1 MQKKSLGVI
10 GGMGPMATSVF
21 FEKVIENTVANSDQE
36 HINMVILNHATLP
49 DRTSVILE
57 NKEALFLNAVEKDIR
72 LLEAAGVEHI
82 AIPCNTSHFFYD
94 QMQEMSRIKIINMI
108 DETCK
113 EIHKRHGDRS
123 KVAILATNGTVRSG
137 IYKQGCES
145 YNMELHTPDE
155 VSQEQ
160 VMNTIYNIKSDL
172 KVDESVIEKIIKD
185 LVFHENCCCVILAC
199 TELSCMNLSDEVME
213 YCIDAM
219 DVLVEKSIEYSGG
232 IVKNPIKLGKL

>member
-1 MQKKSLGVI
+1 MGKKSLGVI

-21 FEKVIENTVANSDQE
+21 FEKVIENTVANCDQE

-57 NKEALFLNAVEKDIR
+57 NKEELFLNAVEKDFR

-94 QMQEMSRIKIINMI
+94 QMQEMSKIKIINMV

-113 EIHKRHGDRS
+113 EIHKKHGDHS
-123 KVAILATNGTVRSG
+123 KVAILATNGTVQSG
-137 IYKQGCES
+137 IYKQGCKN
-145 YNMELHTPDE
+145 YNMELYTPNQ

-172 KVDESVIEKIIKD
+172 HIDEAVIEQIIKD
-185 LVFHENCCCVILAC
+185 LVFKENCCCVILAC
-199 TELSCMNLSDEVME
+199 TELSCLSLNAEVMK

-232 IVKNPIKLGKL
+232 IVKNPIKLGKP

>member
-49 DRTSVILE
+49 DRTSVII
-57 NKEALFLNAVEKDIR
+57 NKKEELFLNAVAKDMK
-72 LLEAAGVEHI
+72 LLEAACVEHI
-82 AIPCNTSHFFYD
+82 AIPCNTSHFFYN
-94 QMQEMSRIKIINMI
+94 QMQEMTSIKIINMV

-113 EIHKRHGDRS
+113 EIHRKHGDHS
-123 KVAILATNGTVRSG
+123 KVAILATNGTVSSG
-137 IYKQGCES
+137 IYRQGCQN
-145 YNMELHTPDE
+145 YKMELHIPDE

-172 KVDESVIEKIIKD
+172 KVDTAAIEQIIMD
-185 LVFHENCCCVILAC
+185 LIYRENCCCVILAC
-199 TELSCMNLSDEVME
+199 TELSCMDLSDDVMK

-232 IVKNPIKLGKL
+232 IVKNSMKWGKP